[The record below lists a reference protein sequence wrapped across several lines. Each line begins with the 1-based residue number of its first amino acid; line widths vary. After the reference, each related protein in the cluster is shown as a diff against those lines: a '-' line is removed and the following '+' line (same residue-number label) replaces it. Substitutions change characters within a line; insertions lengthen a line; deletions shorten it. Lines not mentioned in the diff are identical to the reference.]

1 MDKISMIYV
10 RTNFLPPS
18 DEGLPAFRSLGPRLD
33 RGGGRENFK
42 NDDRGD
48 KMQLDDTRTRA
59 LLGEDGVNRL
69 KNSHVAVF
77 GLGGVG
83 GHLSEAL
90 ARAGVGE
97 LTVIDGDTV
106 SPSNVNRQIIATQN
120 TVGRPKAEVMAE
132 RILSI
137 NPECKV
143 HPINLFY
150 LPENADEIDLSQFD
164 FIADAVD
171 TVAAKV
177 ELICRADAVGVPVI
191 ASMGAG
197 NKLYP
202 ERFRISD
209 ISKTSVCP
217 LAKIMRKKMKEK
229 GIKKL
234 DVVWSDEEPI
244 KAQGLESEN
253 GRNTPGSLSFVPGA
267 VGLIMAGHIIRKLSR
282 FA

>member
-1 MDKISMIYV
+1 
-10 RTNFLPPS
+10 
-18 DEGLPAFRSLGPRLD
+18 
-33 RGGGRENFK
+33 
-42 NDDRGD
+42 
-48 KMQLDDTRTRA
+48 MQLDDTRTRA

-69 KNSHVAVF
+69 RSAHVAVF

-83 GHLSEAL
+83 GHLCEAL

-97 LTVIDGDTV
+97 LTVIDGDCV
-106 SPSNVNRQIIATQN
+106 SASNVNRQIIATQD

-143 HPINLFY
+143 HPVNLFY

-177 ELICRADAVGVPVI
+177 ELICRADRAGVPVI

-217 LAKIMRKKMKEK
+217 LAKVMRKKMKEK

-253 GRNTPGSLSFVPGA
+253 GRSTPGSLSFVPGA
-267 VGLIMAGHIIRKLSR
+267 VGLIMAGHIIRKIVQSAECRVEENFL
-282 FA
+282 ALLGNEIIN

>member
-1 MDKISMIYV
+1 
-10 RTNFLPPS
+10 
-18 DEGLPAFRSLGPRLD
+18 
-33 RGGGRENFK
+33 
-42 NDDRGD
+42 
-48 KMQLDDTRTRA
+48 MQLDDTRTRA
-59 LLGEDGVNRL
+59 LLGEEGVNRL
-69 KNSHVAVF
+69 RSAHVAVF

-83 GHLSEAL
+83 GHLCEAL

-106 SPSNVNRQIIATQN
+106 SSSNVNRQIIATQH
-120 TVGRPKAEVMAE
+120 TVGRPKSEVMAE

-143 HPINLFY
+143 HPVNLFY

-177 ELICRADAVGVPVI
+177 ELICRADAAGVPVI

-209 ISKTSVCP
+209 ISKTRVCP

-229 GIKKL
+229 GIRKL

>member
-1 MDKISMIYV
+1 
-10 RTNFLPPS
+10 
-18 DEGLPAFRSLGPRLD
+18 
-33 RGGGRENFK
+33 
-42 NDDRGD
+42 
-48 KMQLDDTRTRA
+48 MQLDDTRTRA
-59 LLGEDGVNRL
+59 LLGGEGVNRL
-69 KNSHVAVF
+69 KGSHVAVF

-83 GHLSEAL
+83 GHLCEAL

-106 SPSNVNRQIIATQN
+106 STSNVNRQIIATQD

-137 NPECKV
+137 NPECRV
-143 HPINLFY
+143 HPVNLFY
-150 LPENADEIDLSQFD
+150 LPENADVIDLSQFD

-177 ELICRADAVGVPVI
+177 ELICRADAAGVPVI

-234 DVVWSDEEPI
+234 DVIWSDEEPI
-244 KAQGLESEN
+244 KALGLESEN

-267 VGLIMAGHIIRKLSR
+267 VGLIMAGYIIRKLSR

>member
-1 MDKISMIYV
+1 
-10 RTNFLPPS
+10 
-18 DEGLPAFRSLGPRLD
+18 
-33 RGGGRENFK
+33 
-42 NDDRGD
+42 
-48 KMQLDDTRTRA
+48 MQLDDTRTRA

-69 KNSHVAVF
+69 AAAHVAVF

-83 GHLSEAL
+83 GHLCEAL

-106 SPSNVNRQIIATQN
+106 STSNVNRQIIATQS
-120 TVGRPKAEVMAE
+120 TVGRPKADVMAE

-137 NPECKV
+137 NPDCKV
-143 HPINLFY
+143 HAVNLFY

-177 ELICRADAVGVPVI
+177 ELICRADAAGVPVI

-234 DVVWSDEEPI
+234 DVVWSDEEPL
-244 KAQGLESEN
+244 KAQGLEAEN
-253 GRNTPGSLSFVPGA
+253 GRNVPGSLSFVPGA
-267 VGLIMAGHIIRKLSR
+267 VGLIIAGYIIRKICK
-282 FA
+282 FE

>member
-1 MDKISMIYV
+1 
-10 RTNFLPPS
+10 
-18 DEGLPAFRSLGPRLD
+18 
-33 RGGGRENFK
+33 
-42 NDDRGD
+42 
-48 KMQLDDTRTRA
+48 MQLDDTRTRA

-69 KNSHVAVF
+69 NSAHIAVF

-83 GHLSEAL
+83 GHLCEAL

-106 SPSNVNRQIIATQN
+106 SASNVNRQIIATQE
-120 TVGRPKAEVMAE
+120 TVGRPKSEVMAE

-143 HPINLFY
+143 HPVSLFY

-177 ELICRADAVGVPVI
+177 ELICRADAAGVPVI

-253 GRNTPGSLSFVPGA
+253 GRNTPGSLSFVPGT
-267 VGLIMAGHIIRKLSR
+267 VGLIMAGHIIRKIVQR
-282 FA
+282 

>member
-1 MDKISMIYV
+1 M
-10 RTNFLPPS
+10 
-18 DEGLPAFRSLGPRLD
+18 G
-33 RGGGRENFK
+33 
-42 NDDRGD
+42 GD

-69 KNSHVAVF
+69 RAAHVAVF

-83 GHLSEAL
+83 GHLCEAL

-106 SPSNVNRQIIATQN
+106 STSNVNRQIIATQD
-120 TVGRPKAEVMAE
+120 TVGRPKADVMAE

-143 HPINLFY
+143 HPVNLFY

-177 ELICRADAVGVPVI
+177 ELICRADAAGVPVI

-197 NKLYP
+197 NKLHP
-202 ERFRISD
+202 ELFEITD

-217 LAKIMRKKMKEK
+217 LARVMRRELKVRGINRLKVLYSKE
-229 GIKKL
+229 
-234 DVVWSDEEPI
+234 
-244 KAQGLESEN
+244 
-253 GRNTPGSLSFVPGA
+253 TPP
-267 VGLIMAGHIIRKLSR
+267 
-282 FA
+282 

>member
-1 MDKISMIYV
+1 
-10 RTNFLPPS
+10 
-18 DEGLPAFRSLGPRLD
+18 
-33 RGGGRENFK
+33 
-42 NDDRGD
+42 
-48 KMQLDDTRTRA
+48 MQLDDTRTRA
-59 LLGEDGVNRL
+59 LLGSDGVERL
-69 KNSHVAVF
+69 RNSHVAVF

-83 GHLSEAL
+83 GHLCEAL
-90 ARAGVGE
+90 ARAGLGE

-106 SPSNVNRQIIATQN
+106 STSNVNRQIIATQA
-120 TVGRPKAEVMAE
+120 TVGRAKCDVMAE

-143 HPINLFY
+143 HAVNLFY
-150 LPENADEIDLSQFD
+150 LPENADGIDLSQFD

-177 ELICRADAVGVPVI
+177 ELICRADAAGVPVI

-209 ISKTSVCP
+209 ISKTNVCP
-217 LAKIMRKKMKEK
+217 LAKIMRKKLKEK

-253 GRNTPGSLSFVPGA
+253 GRNVPGSLSFVPGA
-267 VGLIMAGHIIRKLSR
+267 VGLIMAGYIIRKLSR
-282 FA
+282 EA

>member
-1 MDKISMIYV
+1 
-10 RTNFLPPS
+10 
-18 DEGLPAFRSLGPRLD
+18 
-33 RGGGRENFK
+33 
-42 NDDRGD
+42 
-48 KMQLDDTRTRA
+48 MQLDDTRTRA
-59 LLGEDGVNRL
+59 LLGEEGVNRL
-69 KNSHVAVF
+69 NSAHVAVF

-83 GHLSEAL
+83 GHLCEAL

-106 SPSNVNRQIIATQN
+106 STSNVNRQIIATQD
-120 TVGRPKAEVMAE
+120 TVGRSKAEVMAE

-143 HPINLFY
+143 HAVNLFY
-150 LPENADEIDLSQFD
+150 LPENADQIDFSQFD

-177 ELICRADAVGVPVI
+177 ELICRADAAGVPVI

-217 LAKIMRKKMKEK
+217 LAKIMRKKMKERASK
-229 GIKKL
+229 SLMSPGQTK
-234 DVVWSDEEPI
+234 SRSRRR
-244 KAQGLESEN
+244 GLRAKTAGMYPEVC
-253 GRNTPGSLSFVPGA
+253 LSFPVRS
-267 VGLIMAGHIIRKLSR
+267 VSLWLVI
-282 FA
+282 

>member
-1 MDKISMIYV
+1 
-10 RTNFLPPS
+10 
-18 DEGLPAFRSLGPRLD
+18 
-33 RGGGRENFK
+33 
-42 NDDRGD
+42 
-48 KMQLDDTRTRA
+48 MQLDDTRTRA
-59 LLGEDGVNRL
+59 LLGEEGVNRL
-69 KNSHVAVF
+69 RSAHVAVF

-83 GHLSEAL
+83 GHLCEAL

-106 SPSNVNRQIIATQN
+106 SASNVNRQIIATQD
-120 TVGRPKAEVMAE
+120 TVGRPKSEVMAE

-143 HPINLFY
+143 HPVNLFY

-177 ELICRADAVGVPVI
+177 ELICRADAAGVPVI

-229 GIKKL
+229 VSRSLTSSGRTKSRSRRK
-234 DVVWSDEEPI
+234 
-244 KAQGLESEN
+244 GLRAKTAEICREAC
-253 GRNTPGSLSFVPGA
+253 RLC
-267 VGLIMAGHIIRKLSR
+267 RER
-282 FA
+282 

>member
-1 MDKISMIYV
+1 
-10 RTNFLPPS
+10 
-18 DEGLPAFRSLGPRLD
+18 
-33 RGGGRENFK
+33 
-42 NDDRGD
+42 
-48 KMQLDDTRTRA
+48 MQLDDTRTRA
-59 LLGEDGVNRL
+59 LLGDEGVNRL
-69 KNSHVAVF
+69 RAAHVAVF

-83 GHLSEAL
+83 GHLCEAL

-106 SPSNVNRQIIATQN
+106 SPSNVNRQIIATQD

-137 NPECKV
+137 NPECRV
-143 HPINLFY
+143 HPVNLFY
-150 LPENADEIDLSQFD
+150 LPENADEIDLSRFD

-177 ELICRADAVGVPVI
+177 ELICRADAAGVPVI

-234 DVVWSDEEPI
+234 DVVWSDEEPM
-244 KAQGLESEN
+244 KAQGLGSEN
-253 GRNTPGSLSFVPGA
+253 GRSTPGSLSFVPGA

-282 FA
+282 EA

>member
-1 MDKISMIYV
+1 
-10 RTNFLPPS
+10 
-18 DEGLPAFRSLGPRLD
+18 
-33 RGGGRENFK
+33 
-42 NDDRGD
+42 
-48 KMQLDDTRTRA
+48 MQLDDTRTRA
-59 LLGEDGVNRL
+59 LLGEEGVNRL
-69 KNSHVAVF
+69 RSAHVAVF

-83 GHLSEAL
+83 GHLCEAL

-97 LTVIDGDTV
+97 LTVIDGDCV
-106 SPSNVNRQIIATQN
+106 SASNVNRQIIATQD

-143 HPINLFY
+143 HPVNLFY

-177 ELICRADAVGVPVI
+177 ELICLADAAGVPVI

>member
-1 MDKISMIYV
+1 
-10 RTNFLPPS
+10 
-18 DEGLPAFRSLGPRLD
+18 
-33 RGGGRENFK
+33 
-42 NDDRGD
+42 
-48 KMQLDDTRTRA
+48 MQLDDTRTRA
-59 LLGEDGVNRL
+59 LLGEDGVSRL
-69 KNSHVAVF
+69 AAVHVAVF

-83 GHLSEAL
+83 GHLCEAL

-106 SPSNVNRQIIATQN
+106 STSNVNRQIIATQE
-120 TVGRPKAEVMAE
+120 TIGRAKCDVMAE
-132 RILSI
+132 RILAI

-143 HPINLFY
+143 HAVNLFY
-150 LPENADEIDLSQFD
+150 LPENADQIDFSEFD

-177 ELICRADAVGVPVI
+177 ELICRANELGIPVI

-217 LAKIMRKKMKEK
+217 LAKIMRRKLRER

-234 DVVWSDEEPI
+234 DVVWSDEEPR
-244 KAQGLESEN
+244 KAVGLESEN
-253 GRNTPGSLSFVPGA
+253 GRNVPGSLSFVPGA

>member
-1 MDKISMIYV
+1 
-10 RTNFLPPS
+10 
-18 DEGLPAFRSLGPRLD
+18 
-33 RGGGRENFK
+33 
-42 NDDRGD
+42 
-48 KMQLDDTRTRA
+48 MQLDDTRTRA

-69 KNSHVAVF
+69 AAAHVAVF

-83 GHLSEAL
+83 GHLCEAL

-106 SPSNVNRQIIATQN
+106 STSNVNRQIIATQS
-120 TVGRPKAEVMAE
+120 TVGRPKAEEMAE

-137 NPECKV
+137 NPDCKV
-143 HPINLFY
+143 HAVNLFY

-177 ELICRADAVGVPVI
+177 ELICRADAAGVPVI

-234 DVVWSDEEPI
+234 DVVWSDEEPL
-244 KAQGLESEN
+244 KAQGLEAEN
-253 GRNTPGSLSFVPGA
+253 GRNVPGSLSFVPGA
-267 VGLIMAGHIIRKLSR
+267 VGLIIAGYIIRKICK
-282 FA
+282 FE

>member
-1 MDKISMIYV
+1 
-10 RTNFLPPS
+10 
-18 DEGLPAFRSLGPRLD
+18 
-33 RGGGRENFK
+33 
-42 NDDRGD
+42 
-48 KMQLDDTRTRA
+48 MQLDDTRTRA

-69 KNSHVAVF
+69 NSAHVAVF

-106 SPSNVNRQIIATQN
+106 SSSNVNRQIIATQV

-143 HPINLFY
+143 HPINLIY

-177 ELICRADAVGVPVI
+177 ELICRADAAGVPVI
-191 ASMGAG
+191 VT
-197 NKLYP
+197 LP
-202 ERFRISD
+202 
-209 ISKTSVCP
+209 
-217 LAKIMRKKMKEK
+217 
-229 GIKKL
+229 
-234 DVVWSDEEPI
+234 
-244 KAQGLESEN
+244 
-253 GRNTPGSLSFVPGA
+253 
-267 VGLIMAGHIIRKLSR
+267 
-282 FA
+282 

>member
-1 MDKISMIYV
+1 
-10 RTNFLPPS
+10 
-18 DEGLPAFRSLGPRLD
+18 
-33 RGGGRENFK
+33 
-42 NDDRGD
+42 
-48 KMQLDDTRTRA
+48 MQLDDTRTRA
-59 LLGEDGVNRL
+59 LLGEEGVNRL
-69 KNSHVAVF
+69 KGAHVAVF

-83 GHLSEAL
+83 GHLCEAL
-90 ARAGVGE
+90 ARAGIGE

-106 SPSNVNRQIIATQN
+106 SSSNVNRQIIATQE

-132 RILSI
+132 RIISI
-137 NPECKV
+137 NPECVV
-143 HPINLFY
+143 HPVNLFY

-177 ELICRADAVGVPVI
+177 ELICRADAAGVPVI

-217 LAKIMRKKMKEK
+217 LAKIMRKKLKEK

-234 DVVWSDEEPI
+234 DVVWSDEEPM
-244 KAQGLESEN
+244 KAQGLEAEN
-253 GRNTPGSLSFVPGA
+253 GRNVPGSLSFVPGA

-282 FA
+282 LA